1 MLCIPEAA
9 SDSVKSIERMRTYN
23 TREFSTRG
31 FTLCKQWRDANLSAS
46 VEDRIYSVRLNASG
60 HRSQNVFSCVTR
72 ETYGRFVCKI
82 TRRWLAGEL

>member
-46 VEDRIYSVRLNASG
+46 VEDRIYSVRLNVNARMAIV
-60 HRSQNVFSCVTR
+60 HK
-72 ETYGRFVCKI
+72 TYLVVSHARL
-82 TRRWLAGEL
+82 TAGSYVK